1 MPISDGSI
9 GTLRNPVTLK
19 KGPPCNFT
27 AMLSVQDDSIGGE
40 KDESVVL
47 TLELVS
53 PMDLSHLIDLNP
65 GGSGVTSQLE
75 IIIKDDDEGNQT
87 CTCV

>member
-1 MPISDGSI
+1 MPTSGGSI
-9 GTLRNPVTLK
+9 GTLPNPVTLNA
-19 KGPPCNFT
+19 GPPHSFT
-27 AMLSVQDDSIGGE
+27 VMLSVQDDSIGGE
-40 KDESVVL
+40 NDESVVL

-53 PMDLSHLIDLNP
+53 PMDLSHLNP
-65 GGSGVTSQLE
+65 GGSGVTSRLE